1 LLVMRA
7 AAAALAL
14 GLLLVAA
21 GCGNSSAAT
30 RSSSGTDAAS
40 LVPASALAYV
50 SADANL
56 DSQSWQ
62 VVTDLFGPIVGT
74 DVDYKR
80 DIKPALGDRVNVA
93 VLGVEDGKPEAVAI
107 VKPTDV
113 AKLQALARKF
123 DQGTE
128 HYTVERIGGWSV
140 VADSE
145 AAFQSVRDAD
155 SGGSL
160 ADNADFKSAM
170 SQVGDSPFATA
181 YASGSGVEQ
190 LPAKLRALVGVVAGS
205 PRWVAAGLTADKS
218 ALHVDVRAAAASS
231 PAAYRPALLN
241 DVPSGAILA
250 VSFKNVN
257 QLLAQIQAE
266 PTLRASLPPFLTGL
280 KSLGGEGVLY
290 LLPGVLLPVITLE
303 VQAADPAVAATS
315 LRALAAQAAK
325 VLPLRVER
333 HGKYVFLTNAA
344 AGTSPGSGSLM
355 EDQPVK
361 DAFAAADVPA
371 EVTWLA
377 YADIQRL
384 APILQALA
392 ALTGNGQS
400 KPSATP
406 KLEKFGTLVAF
417 GARSGS
423 TSRVEVRLTTR

>member
-1 LLVMRA
+1 MRA

-30 RSSSGTDAAS
+30 QSSSGTDAAS

-62 VVTDLFGPIVGT
+62 VVTDLFGPVVGT

-80 DIKPALGDRVNVA
+80 DIKPALGDRVNLA
-93 VLGVEDGKPEAVAI
+93 VLGVEDGKPDAVAI

-113 AKLQALARKF
+113 AKLQALAKKF

-128 HYTVERIGGWSV
+128 HYTVESIGGWSV
-140 VADSE
+140 VADSA
-145 AAFQSVRDAD
+145 AAFKSVRDANTG
-155 SGGSL
+155 SSL
-160 ADNADFKSAM
+160 ADNADFKSAIA
-170 SQVGDSPFATA
+170 QVGDSSFATA
-181 YASGSGVEQ
+181 YTSGSGVEQ
-190 LPAKLRALVGVVAGS
+190 LPAKLRALVRVAGS
-205 PRWVAAGLTADKS
+205 PRWVAAGITVDKN
-218 ALHVDVRAAAASS
+218 ALHVDARAAGASS

-241 DVPSGAILA
+241 DVPSSAILA
-250 VSFKNVN
+250 VSFKDVN
-257 QLLAQIQAE
+257 QLLARIRAE
-266 PTLRASLPPFLTGL
+266 PTLSAALPRFLNGL
-280 KSLGGEGVLY
+280 RSLGGEGVLY
-290 LLPGVLLPVITLE
+290 LLPGTLLPVVTLE
-303 VQAADPAVAATS
+303 VQSRDPAAAAKS
-315 LRALAAQAAK
+315 LRALAARAAK
-325 VLPLRVER
+325 LLPLHVER
-333 HGKYVFLTNAA
+333 RGNKVLLTNAA
-344 AGTSPGSGSLM
+344 AGGNPGSGSLVD
-355 EDQPVK
+355 DQPFK
-361 DAFAAADVPA
+361 DALAAADAPD

-392 ALTGNGQS
+392 VLTGNGQS
-400 KPSATP
+400 KPSTTP

>member
-1 LLVMRA
+1 MRA
-7 AAAALAL
+7 ATAALAL

-30 RSSSGTDAAS
+30 RLSSGTDAAS
-40 LVPASALAYV
+40 LVPANALAYV

-56 DSQSWQ
+56 DSQAWQ
-62 VVTDLFGPIVGT
+62 VVTDLFGPIMGT
-74 DVDYKR
+74 DADYER
-80 DIKPALGDRVNVA
+80 DIKPALGHRVNLA

-113 AKLQALARKF
+113 AKLQALAKKF

-128 HYTVERIGGWSV
+128 HYTVETIGGWSV

-155 SGGSL
+155 SGSSL

-170 SQVGDSPFATA
+170 SQVGDSSFATA

-205 PRWVAAGLTADKS
+205 PQWVAAGITADKR
-218 ALHVDVRAAAASS
+218 ALHVDVRATGASS
-231 PAAYRPALLN
+231 PAAYGPALLD

-250 VSFKNVN
+250 VSFKDVN

-266 PTLRASLPPFLTGL
+266 PTLRASLPPFLIGL
-280 KSLGGEGVLY
+280 RSLGGEGVLY

-303 VQAADPAVAATS
+303 VQAPDPAAAAAS

-333 HGKYVFLTNAA
+333 HGNKVLLTNAA
-344 AGTSPGSGSLM
+344 AGVDPGRGSLVD
-355 EDQPVK
+355 DQPFK
-361 DAFAAADVPA
+361 DALAAADAPD

-392 ALTGNGQS
+392 ALSGNGQS
-400 KPSATP
+400 KPSMTS

-423 TSRVEVRLTTR
+423 TNRVEVRLTTR

>member
-1 LLVMRA
+1 MRA

-21 GCGNSSAAT
+21 GCGSSTAAT
-30 RSSSGTDAAS
+30 RTSSGTDAAS
-40 LVPASALAYV
+40 LVPANALAYA

-62 VVTDLFGPIVGT
+62 IVSDLLGPIGT
-74 DVDYKR
+74 DVNYKR
-80 DIKPALGDRVNVA
+80 DIQPALGDRVNLA
-93 VLGVEDGKPEAVAI
+93 VLGVDNGKPEAVAI
-107 VKPTDV
+107 VRPTDV
-113 AKLQALARKF
+113 TKLQALAKKF

-128 HYTVERIGGWSV
+128 HYTVENIGGWSV
-140 VADSE
+140 VADS
-145 AAFQSVRDAD
+145 AASFQAVRNAD
-155 SGGSL
+155 TGSSL

-170 SQVGDSPFATA
+170 SQVSGASFATA

-190 LPAKLRALVGVVAGS
+190 LPDKLRALVRIAGS
-205 PRWVAAGLTADKS
+205 PRWVAAGITADKS
-218 ALHVDVRAAAASS
+218 ALHLDIRAAGAST
-231 PAAYRPALLN
+231 PAAYKPALLH

-250 VSFKNVN
+250 VSFKDVN
-257 QLLAQIQAE
+257 QLLARIQAE
-266 PTLRASLPPFLTGL
+266 PTLRTSLPPFLNGL

-290 LLPGVLLPVITLE
+290 LLPGTLLPVITLE
-303 VQAADPAVAATS
+303 VQSRDPAAAAKS

-325 VLPLRVER
+325 LLPLRVER
-333 HGKYVFLTNAA
+333 HGNYVLLTNAA
-344 AGTSPGSGSLM
+344 AGASPGSGSLVD
-355 EDQPVK
+355 DQPFK
-361 DAFAAADVPA
+361 DALAAADVPA

-392 ALTGNGQS
+392 SLTGNGQS
-400 KPSATP
+400 KPSPTV

>member
-1 LLVMRA
+1 MGTMRA

-21 GCGNSSAAT
+21 GCGSSTAAT
-30 RSSSGTDAAS
+30 GTSSGTDAAS
-40 LVPASALAYV
+40 LVPASAIAYV

-62 VVTDLFGPIVGT
+62 LFTDVFGQIGT
-74 DVDYKR
+74 DADYKR
-80 DIKPALGDRVNVA
+80 DIHPALGDRVNLA
-93 VLGVEDGKPEAVAI
+93 VLKIEDGKPEAVAI

-113 AKLQALARKF
+113 TKLRALAKKF

-128 HYTVERIGGWSV
+128 HYTVENVGGWSV
-140 VADSE
+140 VADS
-145 AAFQSVRDAD
+145 ASAFQAVRDAGTG
-155 SGGSL
+155 SSL
-160 ADNADFKSAM
+160 ADDADFKSAM
-170 SQVGDSPFATA
+170 SQVGGAEFATA
-181 YASGSGVEQ
+181 YASGSGVQQ
-190 LPAKLRALVGVVAGS
+190 LPEKLRALVRVAGS
-205 PRWVAAGLTADKS
+205 PRWVAAGINADKNV
-218 ALHVDVRAAAASS
+218 LHVDARAAGAST
-231 PAAYRPALLN
+231 PAAYKPALLT

-250 VSFKNVN
+250 VSFKDVN
-257 QLLAQIQAE
+257 QLLARIKAE
-266 PTLRASLPPFLTGL
+266 PTLRASLPPFLDNL

-290 LLPGVLLPVITLE
+290 LLQGTLLPVVALE
-303 VQAADPAVAATS
+303 VQSHDPAAAAKS
-315 LRALAAQAAK
+315 LRALAAKAAK
-325 VLPLRVER
+325 LLPLRVER
-333 HGKYVFLTNAA
+333 HGNYVLLTNAA

-384 APILQALA
+384 GPLLEALA
-392 ALTGNGQS
+392 SLTGTGQA

>member
-1 LLVMRA
+1 MRA

-30 RSSSGTDAAS
+30 GTSSGTDAAS

-62 VVTDLFGPIVGT
+62 IVTDLLGPIAGT
-74 DVDYKR
+74 GADYKR
-80 DIKPALGDRVNVA
+80 DIQPALGDRVNLA

-113 AKLQALARKF
+113 AKLQALAKKF
-123 DQGTE
+123 DRGTE
-128 HYTVERIGGWSV
+128 HYTVESIGGWSV
-140 VADSE
+140 VADSA
-145 AAFQSVRDAD
+145 AAFQSVRDANTG
-155 SGGSL
+155 SSL

-170 SQVGDSPFATA
+170 SQVGGSSFATA

-190 LPAKLRALVGVVAGS
+190 LPAKLRALVRVAGS
-205 PRWVAAGLTADKS
+205 PRWVAAGVTADKS
-218 ALHVDVRAAAASS
+218 ALHLDVRAAGAST

-250 VSFKNVN
+250 VSFKDVN
-257 QLLAQIQAE
+257 QLLVRIQAE
-266 PTLRASLPPFLTGL
+266 PTLRASLPPFLNGL
-280 KSLGGEGVLY
+280 RSLGGEGVLF
-290 LLPGVLLPVITLE
+290 LQPGTLLPVITLE
-303 VQAADPAVAATS
+303 IQAHDPAAAAKS
-315 LRALAAQAAK
+315 LRTLAAQAAK
-325 VLPLRVER
+325 LLPLRVER
-333 HGKYVFLTNAA
+333 HGNNVLLTNAA
-344 AGTSPGSGSLM
+344 AGTSLGSGSLL

-361 DAFAAADVPA
+361 DAFAAADVPT

-392 ALTGNGQS
+392 SLTGPGQS

-406 KLEKFGTLVAF
+406 KLEKFGTVVAF
-417 GARSGS
+417 GARSGA

>member
-1 LLVMRA
+1 MRA

-30 RSSSGTDAAS
+30 STSSGTDAAS

-62 VVTDLFGPIVGT
+62 VVTDLLGPIGT
-74 DVDYKR
+74 RADYKR
-80 DIKPALGDRVNVA
+80 DVQPALGERVNLA
-93 VLGVEDGKPEAVAI
+93 VLGIEDGKPEAVAI

-113 AKLQALARKF
+113 AKLQALAKKF
-123 DQGTE
+123 DRGTE
-128 HYTVERIGGWSV
+128 HYTVENIGGWSV
-140 VADSE
+140 VADSA
-145 AAFQSVRDAD
+145 AAFQSVRDANTG
-155 SGGSL
+155 SSL
-160 ADNADFKSAM
+160 ADSADFKSAM
-170 SQVGDSPFATA
+170 SQVGGSSFATA

-190 LPAKLRALVGVVAGS
+190 LPAKVRALVRVAGS
-205 PRWVAAGLTADKS
+205 PRWVAAGITADKS
-218 ALHVDVRAAAASS
+218 ALHLDVRAAGAST
-231 PAAYRPALLN
+231 PASYKPAMLN

-250 VSFKNVN
+250 VSFKDVN
-257 QLLAQIQAE
+257 QLLARIQAE
-266 PTLRASLPPFLTGL
+266 PTLRAALPPFLSGL
-280 KSLGGEGVLY
+280 RSLGGEGVLY
-290 LLPGVLLPVITLE
+290 LLPGTLLPVVTLE
-303 VQAADPAVAATS
+303 VQARDPAGAAKS
-315 LRALAAQAAK
+315 LRALAARAAK

-333 HGKYVFLTNAA
+333 HGNSVLLTNAA

-361 DAFAAADVPA
+361 DAFAAADVPV

-392 ALTGNGQS
+392 SLTGKDQS
-400 KPSATP
+400 KPSATQ
-406 KLEKFGTLVAF
+406 KLEKFDTLVGF
-417 GARSGS
+417 GATNGGS
-423 TSRVEVRLTTR
+423 TSRVEVRLTIR

>member
-1 LLVMRA
+1 MRA

-30 RSSSGTDAAS
+30 QSSSGTDAAS

-62 VVTDLFGPIVGT
+62 VVADLFGPVVGS

-80 DIKPALGDRVNVA
+80 DIKPALGDRVNLA
-93 VLGVEDGKPEAVAI
+93 VLSVEDGKPEAVAI

-113 AKLQALARKF
+113 AKLQALAKKF

-128 HYTVERIGGWSV
+128 HYTVENIGGWSV
-140 VADSE
+140 VADSA
-145 AAFQSVRDAD
+145 AAFQSVRDANTG
-155 SGGSL
+155 SSL

-170 SQVGDSPFATA
+170 AQVGDTSFATA
-181 YASGSGVEQ
+181 YASGSAVEQ
-190 LPAKLRALVGVVAGS
+190 LPAKLRALVGVAGL
-205 PRWVAAGLTADKS
+205 PRWVAAGITADKS
-218 ALHVDVRAAAASS
+218 ALHVDVRAVGASS

-257 QLLAQIQAE
+257 QLLARIRAE
-266 PTLRASLPPFLTGL
+266 PTLRAALPPFLTGL
-280 KSLGGEGVLY
+280 KPLGGEGVLY
-290 LLPGVLLPVITLE
+290 LLPGTLLPVVTLE
-303 VQAADPAVAATS
+303 VQARDPAAAATS

-325 VLPLRVER
+325 VLPLHVER
-333 HGKYVFLTNAA
+333 HGNKVLLTNAA
-344 AGTSPGSGSLM
+344 AGVTPGSGSLVD
-355 EDQPVK
+355 DQPFK
-361 DAFAAADVPA
+361 DALAAADAPD

-392 ALTGNGQS
+392 SLTGSGQS
-400 KPSATP
+400 KPSITP
-406 KLEKFGTLVAF
+406 KLEKVDTLVAF

-423 TSRVEVRLTTR
+423 TSRVEARLTIR

>member
-1 LLVMRA
+1 MRA

-21 GCGNSSAAT
+21 GCGNSGAAT
-30 RSSSGTDAAS
+30 QSSSGTDAAS

-62 VVTDLFGPIVGT
+62 VVTDLFGPVVGT

-80 DIKPALGDRVNVA
+80 DIKPALGDRVNLA
-93 VLGVEDGKPEAVAI
+93 VLGVEDGRPEAVAI

-113 AKLQALARKF
+113 AKLQALAKKF

-128 HYTVERIGGWSV
+128 HYTVENIGGWSV
-140 VADSE
+140 VADSA
-145 AAFQSVRDAD
+145 AAFQSVRDAH

-170 SQVGDSPFATA
+170 SQVGDSSFATA

-190 LPAKLRALVGVVAGS
+190 LPPKLRAFVRVAGS
-205 PRWVAAGLTADKS
+205 PRWVAAGVTADKS

-257 QLLAQIQAE
+257 QLLARIRAE
-266 PTLRASLPPFLTGL
+266 PTLRAALPSFLNGL

-290 LLPGVLLPVITLE
+290 LLPGTLLPVVTLE
-303 VQAADPAVAATS
+303 VQSRDPAAAATS

-325 VLPLRVER
+325 MLPLRVER
-333 HGKYVFLTNAA
+333 QGNRVLLTNAA
-344 AGTSPGSGSLM
+344 AGANPGSGSLVD
-355 EDQPVK
+355 DQPFK
-361 DAFAAADVPA
+361 DALAAADAPD

-400 KPSATP
+400 KPSATS

-417 GARSGS
+417 GATNSGS